1 MDPNHH
7 FSQYL
12 RTLVEQDPKLL
23 SDEMY
28 FMAVNCSQK
37 GLHFDVSVQPLFI
50 SKDLTQRYSQ
60 FGYWVEHVL
69 SRLLEVLRDPGHSHY
84 FALKALMQMNHEI
97 EEILHCRMKGKPG
110 PGVVRP
116 DTVLSQSGFHAH
128 EFNVSWPGGVADTD
142 IIMGTLSQ
150 NTLFNKFREQLN
162 FQGLDI
168 ILPEHNLSC
177 KLLLEELID
186 TAGKQRPFIALVH
199 PRPYGPTGQD
209 LHLAEYLRD
218 AILESGHDCALI
230 FPDQLEMVAHTPRFE
245 GREIDVVYRFFEWHH
260 IQQDPGFLGY
270 RRILRAAMNG
280 DLAVVNS
287 FTSEA
292 LSAKSVFEIL
302 WDNELSQIFDS
313 NIVGQIRHH
322 IPQTFNLS
330 KADQNDLAMLIEE
343 KDHWVV
349 KPVKGSSGMQV
360 FMGKLVDDHNFWN
373 HVIMQGKSSGEMVAQ
388 RYVETPGMNVME
400 VKDEGG
406 FEERMH
412 YIDVNPFYFRGHRGN
427 FFGRWSRTYMT
438 AQCNPGLGGMYPVC
452 LVQQFSGN

>member
-1 MDPNHH
+1 MDPNHL

-12 RTLVEQDPKLL
+12 RTLVNDEPELL
-23 SDEMY
+23 SNEMY
-28 FMAVNCSQK
+28 FMTVNCSQK

-50 SKDLTQRYSQ
+50 SSDLTERYSQ

-69 SRLLEVLRDPGHSHY
+69 SRLLDVLRDPGHSNY
-84 FALKALMQMNHEI
+84 FALKTLMQMNHEI
-97 EEILHCRMKGKPG
+97 EEILHCPLKGKPG

-116 DTVLSQSGFHAH
+116 DTVLSENGFHAH

-142 IIMGTLSQ
+142 IIMGTLAQ
-150 NTLFNKFREQLN
+150 NTLFNKFRAHLN
-162 FQGLDI
+162 YQGRDI

-186 TAGKQRPFIALVH
+186 TAGKARPFIALVH
-199 PRPYGPTGQD
+199 PRPYGPDGRD

-218 AILESGHDCALI
+218 AILEEGHDCALI
-230 FPDQLEMVAHTPRFE
+230 FPDQLEMQAHTPRFE

-260 IQQDPGFLGY
+260 VQQDPGFLGY

-302 WDNELSQIFDS
+302 WDDNLSEIFDS

-322 IPQTFNLS
+322 IPQTFNLA
-330 KADQNDLAMLIEE
+330 KADESDLRMLMEE
-343 KDHWVV
+343 KDQWVV

-360 FMGKLVDDHNFWN
+360 FMGKLVDDHGFWN

-388 RYVETPGMNVME
+388 RYVETPGMNVLE
-400 VKDEGG
+400 PKDEGG

-412 YIDVNPFYFRGHRGN
+412 YIDINPFYFRGNRGN

-452 LVQQFSGN
+452 LVQKLP